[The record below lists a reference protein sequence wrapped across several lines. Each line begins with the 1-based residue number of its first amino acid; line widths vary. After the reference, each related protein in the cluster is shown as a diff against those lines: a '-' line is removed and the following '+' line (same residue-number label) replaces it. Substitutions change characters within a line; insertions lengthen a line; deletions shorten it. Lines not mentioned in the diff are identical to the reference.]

1 VLAAVHEAMGHTR
14 EVAMHLSQR
23 RRSVRVTDTGEM
35 IPMKAHAYVWMNAV
49 LDSRAPLTKQLFVMR
64 STLR

>member
-1 VLAAVHEAMGHTR
+1 
-14 EVAMHLSQR
+14 MHLSQR